1 MLMMTSVFYDEEDD
15 DYQEA
20 GDESGNDLIL
30 FLGRMAGYGAFQMM
44 MLIMLIMM
52 TAVTAMTAMRVMMIS
67 TLQQHQPPYETLA
80 QGSREPSQNR
90 D

>member
-1 MLMMTSVFYDEEDD
+1 
-15 DYQEA
+15 
-20 GDESGNDLIL
+20 
-30 FLGRMAGYGAFQMM
+30 MM

-52 TAVTAMTAMRVMMIS
+52 TAVTAMAVMMIS